1 MDTVIAVIVILIAA
15 FFVGRKIYRQATA
28 KGGCGGGCGCSGG
41 SGGKA
46 EDSSGSC
53 GGSCSCDKET

>member
-28 KGGCGGGCGCSGG
+28 KSGCGCGCG
-41 SGGKA
+41 CSGGKA